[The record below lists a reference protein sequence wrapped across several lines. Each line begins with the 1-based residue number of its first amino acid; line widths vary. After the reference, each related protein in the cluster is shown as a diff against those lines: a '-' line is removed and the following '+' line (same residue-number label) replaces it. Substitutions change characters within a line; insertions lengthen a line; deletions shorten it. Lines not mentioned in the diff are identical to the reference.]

1 MALLVAAI
9 TFSACSSDDDDNN
22 NSSIVGTW
30 YTEDNGYSDEITFQK
45 NGTVSA
51 ITTSLQYS
59 SLKYRDSGTYHL
71 NGNKLTI
78 HWTRLET
85 WDNGSKVWRITDEYD
100 ETIVITITL
109 SDNKL
114 TFLSM
119 EGEEDYSP
127 IVYTRR

>member
-1 MALLVAAI
+1 MALMAVAI
-9 TFSACSSDDDDNN
+9 TFGACESDDDDN

-59 SLKYRDSGTYHL
+59 SIKYRDSGTYHL
-71 NGNKLTI
+71 NGNKLNI
-78 HWTRLET
+78 HWTRSEA

-100 ETIVITITL
+100 ETVVITITL